1 LTQKIKIR
9 IPLPE
14 GSFAGETLWAEKVGE
29 DLYRL
34 LNIPFSAM
42 GYAEDDIV
50 RCRKHEGLNEVIA
63 LEKDGR
69 NGTLR
74 LMFADSQSKEA
85 QFILDELVSVGC
97 TYERASSKLVAV
109 TVPPTLEVPFSQ
121 LSHFLNNTTD
131 NVLAG
136 WEVAKSLTRVT
147 SDEEGR
153 N

>member
-1 LTQKIKIR
+1 VACKEVFLTKEIKIR

-14 GSFAGETLWAEKVGE
+14 GSFAGETLWAEQVGE

-34 LNIPFSAM
+34 LNIPFSAT

-50 RCRKHEGLNEVIA
+50 RCQKLEEWIEVIA
-63 LEKDGR
+63 LEKDSG

-74 LMFADSQSKEA
+74 LMFADAESKEA

-109 TVPPTLEVPFSQ
+109 TIPPNLEIPFSQ
-121 LSHFLNNTTD
+121 LSDFLNNTTD
-131 NVLAG
+131 NVLVG
-136 WEVAKSLTRVT
+136 WEVGKRLS
-147 SDEEGR
+147 
-153 N
+153 